1 MFANGINKNKTRIAK
16 DVNTMEI
23 ITWMIAGILLINV
36 IRLCLAI
43 KQHNKIDHLNRN
55 SDAQMQA
62 WNQMCRDI
70 LTWVDE
76 VNNGC
81 NTDTEAGKAD

>member
-1 MFANGINKNKTRIAK
+1 
-16 DVNTMEI
+16 MEA

-76 VNNGC
+76 VHDEC
-81 NTDTEAGKAD
+81 RADTETKKATQR

>member
-1 MFANGINKNKTRIAK
+1 
-16 DVNTMEI
+16 MEA
-23 ITWMIAGILLINV
+23 ITWMIAGILLLNV

-43 KQHNKIDHLNRN
+43 KQHNKIDRLNRN
-55 SDAQMQA
+55 SDAQMRA
-62 WNQMCRDI
+62 WGQMCRDI

-81 NTDTEAGKAD
+81 NTDTKAGKETDR